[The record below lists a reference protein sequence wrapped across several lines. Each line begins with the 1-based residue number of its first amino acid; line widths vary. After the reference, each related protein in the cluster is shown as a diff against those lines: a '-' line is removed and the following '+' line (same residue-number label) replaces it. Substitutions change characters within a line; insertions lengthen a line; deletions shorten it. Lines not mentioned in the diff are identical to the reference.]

1 MLESS
6 RLRVFFY
13 VVLAVIWH
21 FWTLHQKKSL
31 SCNFSPLPATGLG
44 DYLFEKA
51 LSISQSVWLW
61 HSGVDSELW
70 LSGLDSGPLAWVL
83 WLCFCVFGSVGLD
96 NRINAASVQHERGNV
111 DV

>member
-31 SCNFSPLPATGLG
+31 SCNVSPLPATGFG

-70 LSGLDSGPLAWVL
+70 LSGFDSGPLAWVL

-96 NRINAASVQHERGNV
+96 YRINAASVQHERGNV
-111 DV
+111 GV